1 MEKEAGGAPKPVW
14 TLWKRKIPWPLS
26 QIESRIVQTIA

>member
-1 MEKEAGGAPKPVW
+1 MEKEVARAPEPVW
-14 TLWKRKIPWPLS
+14 ALWKRKIPWTQS